1 MSGSGKVSK
10 AGLSR
15 PILGESVPIRKLI
28 QMIEKVAPVKT
39 SVLII
44 GESGTGKELIARM
57 IHERSA
63 VRGKPFVPVNCG
75 AIPETLIE
83 SEMFGHKRGSFTG
96 AVSEKQGLFE
106 VAHTGTLFLDEVG
119 ELPLSMQVKLLRA
132 IQERSFRKVGGTED
146 IKVDVRIIA
155 ATNRDLEIAVNKGTF
170 REDLYYRLNVIQL
183 KSPALRDRPGD
194 VKVLA
199 NAFLKKFSDRAAKE
213 IESLS
218 PDCMLALEN
227 WTWPGNVRELE
238 NVLERAVTL
247 ENDNQ
252 LSLHSLPHN
261 IIEAWEIKS
270 RKSGSEAQTPGVLS
284 EGVSAELGEEERG
297 GQTPIPRNGILIL
310 PDSIRLAPA
319 VFSSVDD
326 EPIDIEQIVEDVESE
341 YMRAALKVADGKKEV
356 AARLLGISSKVFRSK
371 LARMAESEVV
381 VRKSDSSSD

>member
-1 MSGSGKVSK
+1 
-10 AGLSR
+10 
-15 PILGESVPIRKLI
+15 
-28 QMIEKVAPVKT
+28 MIEKVAPVKT

-199 NAFLKKFSDRAAKE
+199 HAFLKKFSDRAAKE

-252 LSLHSLPHN
+252 LSLHSLPYN

-270 RKSGSEAQTPGVLS
+270 RKSGSGAQTPGVLS
-284 EGVSAELGEEERG
+284 EGVSAELGGEERGGQTPIPREERG

-341 YMRAALKVADGKKEV
+341 YMRAALKVADGKKDV